1 MVVLAKF
8 LKSQDFR
15 TILHISICHSYC
27 KKNTSLWTL
36 LHTVGTNNFGVNSNI
51 AHLDSTS
58 WTTHHK
64 KIKQPIYALEA
75 PDSQQFQFL
84 LLHSHPRKQARTILL
99 INKKSHQLRKTCTYY
114 VSICSVMPTLQVPF
128 YLHDISIATAV
139 INIFSCL
146 GIFGK
151 TLLLEDIVLWEF
163 GHK

>member
-1 MVVLAKF
+1 MGIGSEFGFNF
-8 LKSQDFR
+8 L
-15 TILHISICHSYC
+15 TH
-27 KKNTSLWTL
+27 TL
-36 LHTVGTNNFGVNSNI
+36 Q
-51 AHLDSTS
+51 
-58 WTTHHK
+58 

-114 VSICSVMPTLQVPF
+114 VSICSVMPTLQVLF
-128 YLHDISIATAV
+128 YLHDISVATAV

-151 TLLLEDIVLWEF
+151 TLLLEDIVL
-163 GHK
+163 